1 MATNFLPDE
10 KLLKEGG
17 ATRYGVGL
25 FKASAGRGTLQI
37 TTHRLIFKPPTVIGI
52 YGVEYPLSHITHI
65 AEARAFLAPVIQLT
79 FDNGT
84 VEEFSV
90 FGVAEWIAVIEQARA
105 KAPVL
110 PYSSSNLSSETQTRI
125 LIGWAIFVI
134 AVVGVFFV
142 CIISLLGFF
151 MLMTIPS
158 R

>member
-1 MATNFLPDE
+1 MAINFLPDE

-37 TTHRLIFKPPTVIGI
+37 TTHRLIFKPPTFIGI

-65 AEARAFLAPVIQLT
+65 AEKRALLAPVIQLT
-79 FDNGT
+79 FDNGA

-90 FGVAEWIAVIEQARA
+90 FGLAEWIAVIEQARA

-110 PYSSSNLSSETQTRI
+110 PYSSSNLSSESQTAI
-125 LIGWAIFVI
+125 LIGWFIFV
-134 AVVGVFFV
+134 AVVVGVLFACLV
-142 CIISLLGFF
+142 LVGFL
-151 MLMTIPS
+151 MLASI